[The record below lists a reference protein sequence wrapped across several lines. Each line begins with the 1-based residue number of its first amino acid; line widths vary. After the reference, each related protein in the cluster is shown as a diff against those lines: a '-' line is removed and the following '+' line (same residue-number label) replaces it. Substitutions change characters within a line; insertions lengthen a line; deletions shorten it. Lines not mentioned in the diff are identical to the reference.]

1 MKKTKIV
8 CTIGPA
14 SQSAKIIKELLIAG
28 MDVARLNLS
37 HGDYASHTKLINT
50 LRSQARVLK
59 KPLALMADLQGLKL
73 RVGEIKDALVL
84 KKNDKVMLSYKKMPG
99 KSFLPLQVDISKFLK
114 KEHRI
119 LIDDGQV
126 ELRVEKVARG
136 IIFARVFVGGKI
148 ISHKGLNLPDSK
160 VSLSALTDKDK
171 KDLLFALKMGVDMI
185 ALSFV
190 AGVKDLETVKKIIY
204 KNRLKKNEEPWL
216 VAKIERPEAVKNFDG
231 ILKVADAIMVAR
243 GDLGVEMEPSQV
255 PIIQKNIIK
264 DCLRSAK
271 PVIVATQML
280 DSMIRNPRPTRAEV
294 SDVANAVVDH
304 TDAVMLSGET
314 ANGKYPVEAVKM
326 MARIVAET
334 EVSPYDDLPA
344 NFLGDDK
351 HSVVASVANTAYRMA
366 REVGAKALVGATLS
380 GLTARM
386 LARQRPQESDII
398 IFTNS
403 TVVYRKMALVWGV
416 RQFLMPTCK
425 TLDELVN
432 KSMALVKKEKLVKK
446 GEKIVLVTGSPVG
459 IRENLNLCEI
469 RTIS

>member
-1 MKKTKIV
+1 MKKTKII

-14 SQSAKIIKELLIAG
+14 SASSKIIREFILSG

-50 LRSQARVLK
+50 LRSQARALK
-59 KPLALMADLQGLKL
+59 KPLALMADLQGPKL
-73 RVGEIKDALVL
+73 RIGEIKDTVIL
-84 KKNDKVMLSYKKMPG
+84 KKNDKITLSYKKMRG
-99 KSFLPLQVDISKFLK
+99 KSFLPLQVDISKFVK
-114 KEHRI
+114 KDHRI

-126 ELRVEKVARG
+126 ELLVEKVARG
-136 IIFARVFVGGKI
+136 LIFAHVNVGGKI
-148 ISHKGLNLPDSK
+148 ISHKGINLPDSK
-160 VSLSALTDKDK
+160 VTLSALTEKDK
-171 KDLLFALKMGVDMI
+171 KDLLFALKMGVDMV

-190 AGVKDLETVKKIIY
+190 ATAKDVEIVKKLIY

-216 VAKIERPEAVKNFDG
+216 VAKIERPEAVKNFAG
-231 ILKVADAIMVAR
+231 ILKVADAVMVAR
-243 GDLGVEMEPSQV
+243 GDLGVEIEPSQV
-255 PIIQKNIIK
+255 PIIQKNIIRE
-264 DCLRSAK
+264 CLRSAK

-280 DSMIRNPRPTRAEV
+280 DSMIRNSRPTRAEV

-326 MARIVAET
+326 MARIVTET
-334 EVSPYDDLPA
+334 EASPYDDLPA
-344 NFLGDDK
+344 GFLGDDK
-351 HSVVASVANTAYRMA
+351 HSVVASVANMAYRMA
-366 REVGAKALVGATLS
+366 REVNAKALVGATLS

-386 LARQRPQESDII
+386 LSRQRPQESEII

-403 TVVYRKMALVWGV
+403 AVVYRKMALVWGV

-425 TLDELVN
+425 SLDELVN

-459 IRENLNLCEI
+459 IRENLNLCEV